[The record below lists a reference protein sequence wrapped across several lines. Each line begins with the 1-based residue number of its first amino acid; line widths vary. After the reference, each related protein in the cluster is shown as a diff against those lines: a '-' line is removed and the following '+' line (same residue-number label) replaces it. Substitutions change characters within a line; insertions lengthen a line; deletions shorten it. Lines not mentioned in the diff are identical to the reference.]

1 MTSLRG
7 TPTGANLLKLDL
19 DALIAA
25 TDAAILDLL
34 AEWEEPITA
43 SMYAQIRYHMGYGDP
58 SARLGKR
65 MRPLLGLLTYSAL
78 SSDWERAIPGAAAV
92 ELGHNFSLI
101 HDDIEDQD
109 EERRGR
115 PTLWVREGLAQAINT
130 GDALFTISRIAAHRL
145 TELGFSDAKVI
156 RMMKIYDQ
164 TCLRL
169 CEGQFIDIAASQKRE
184 MQSVEHYFE
193 MIGRKTAALISG
205 GVESAAMLATD
216 DEEVITRFR
225 TFGWALGLA
234 FQINDDLLGIWGSEA
249 TTGKAPS
256 DLARHK
262 KTLPVLYAAE
272 RASTEDRATLDR
284 LFATPDPDA
293 ALVAAGL
300 AVLART
306 GAEAYTREQ
315 AALWRERALTE
326 IRAVPAMNPI
336 AIVRLEEIMERVI
349 SA

>member
-1 MTSLRG
+1 MTTLRG
-7 TPTGANLLKLDL
+7 TPTGANLLELDL
-19 DALIAA
+19 EALIAA
-25 TDAAILDLL
+25 TDAAILELL
-34 AEWEEPITA
+34 AEWEEPITKN
-43 SMYAQIRYHMGYGDP
+43 MYDQIRYHMGYGDP

-65 MRPLLGLLTYSAL
+65 MRPLLGLLTYCAL
-78 SSDWERAIPGAAAV
+78 SSDWERAVPGAAAV

-109 EERRGR
+109 RGRRGR
-115 PTLWVREGLAQAINT
+115 PTLWVREGLPQAVNT

-145 TELGFSDAKVI
+145 TDLGFSDAKVI

-169 CEGQFIDIAASQKRE
+169 CEGQFIDITASQRNE

-205 GVESAAMLATD
+205 GVESAAILATD
-216 DEEVITRFR
+216 DEEVIARFR
-225 TFGWALGLA
+225 KFGWAFGLA

-249 TTGKAPS
+249 STGKEPS

-262 KTLPVLYAAE
+262 QTLPVLYAAE
-272 RASTEDRATLDR
+272 RANSEDRATLDR
-284 LFATPDPDA
+284 LFSTPNPDA
-293 ALVAAGL
+293 GLLAASL
-300 AVLART
+300 AVLERT

-315 AALWRERALTE
+315 AKHWRENALTE
-326 IRAVPAMNPI
+326 IRGVTAMNPVAI
-336 AIVRLEEIMERVI
+336 ARLEEIMERVI